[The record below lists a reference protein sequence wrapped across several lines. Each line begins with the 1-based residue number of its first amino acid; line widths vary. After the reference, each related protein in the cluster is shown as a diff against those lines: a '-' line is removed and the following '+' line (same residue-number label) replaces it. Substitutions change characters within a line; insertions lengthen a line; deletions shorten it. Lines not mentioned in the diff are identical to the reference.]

1 MTMSLSEEDTIRNQ
15 IAELRA
21 KLPKEPHEPAEPLHA
36 VVSKVFLDG
45 AVHTRTVD
53 LANEWK
59 RVGTGIREAV
69 RQGGEV
75 VVRPLYAGEGVQE
88 HKEYPSTRRIKA
100 LEEEASKLHE
110 LRDALVDS
118 MGTEGGIPM
127 TDRLARAMEACG
139 AL

>member
-1 MTMSLSEEDTIRNQ
+1 MTMPLSEEDAIRNQ

-45 AVHTRTVD
+45 ANHTRAVD

-59 RVGTGIREAV
+59 RVGGSIRDAV
-69 RQGGEV
+69 KQGGEV
-75 VVRPLYAGEGVQE
+75 VLRPLYAGEQPLEV
-88 HKEYPSTRRIKA
+88 KDYPSTRRIKA